1 MRERE
6 KLADL
11 MHFIQDNRVSNYRLG
26 VIVPTRAVHHKFLV
40 TISGHQKHI
49 PGKRCFQG
57 QSHWL
62 GQATNLCNRFGK
74 GTVVR
79 LHEQLLI
86 SPKTDREINV

>member
-1 MRERE
+1 
-6 KLADL
+6 
-11 MHFIQDNRVSNYRLG
+11 MHFIQDHGVSNYSPG
-26 VIVPTRAVHHKFLV
+26 VIVATRVVRHPAKQLV
-40 TISGHQKHI
+40 TTSGHQKHI

-79 LHEQLLI
+79 LHEELFVR
-86 SPKTDREINV
+86 PKTDRDINRHKTN